1 VCRSSVHAPISRSLL
16 CDNSMSNVYVAI
28 GSNINPEENIAKAVR
43 ELQRLFPA
51 ARFSSWYRNRA
62 VGFDGDDFVNGVFGF
77 TTDLPLRSVI
87 EHLHAVEAL
96 CGRPRNAPRW
106 APRAM
111 DLDVLL
117 YDNVVCVEPTMTLP
131 RPDLLKRPYMLGPL
145 AEIAPQVVHPTAGL
159 TIGELWHRFDR
170 ASHAM
175 TRIDSAELT
184 GHPHSGR
191 HPQPESDQ

>member
-1 VCRSSVHAPISRSLL
+1 
-16 CDNSMSNVYVAI
+16 MSNVYVAI
-28 GSNINPEENIAKAVR
+28 GSNIDPEENIAKAAH
-43 ELQRLFPA
+43 ELQRLFPDP
-51 ARFSSWYRNRA
+51 RFSSWYRNRA
-62 VGFDGDDFVNGVFGF
+62 VGFDGDDFVNGVVGF

-87 EHLHAVEAL
+87 ERLHAVEAL

-117 YDNVVCVEPTMTLP
+117 YDNVVCAEPTMTLP

-145 AEIAPQVVHPTAGL
+145 AEIAPEVVHPTAGL
-159 TIGELWHRFDR
+159 TIGELWQRFDR

-175 TRIDSAELT
+175 TRIDSAVLT
-184 GHPHSGR
+184 NHQHSGR

>member
-1 VCRSSVHAPISRSLL
+1 MSR
-16 CDNSMSNVYVAI
+16 VYVAI
-28 GSNINPEENIAKAVR
+28 GSNINPEENVAKAAR
-43 ELQRLFPA
+43 ELQRLFPD

-62 VGFDGDDFVNGVFGF
+62 VGFEGDDFVNGVVGF

-87 EHLHAVEAL
+87 ERLHAVEAL
-96 CGRPRNAPRW
+96 CGRPRDAPRW

-117 YDNVVCVEPTMTLP
+117 YDNVVCAEPKLTLP

-145 AEIAPQVVHPTAGL
+145 AEIAPEVVHPTAGL
-159 TIGELWHRFDR
+159 TIAELWRRFDR
-170 ASHAM
+170 TSHAM
-175 TRIDSAELT
+175 TRIDSGVLT
-184 GHPHSGR
+184 NHQYFGR

>member
-1 VCRSSVHAPISRSLL
+1 
-16 CDNSMSNVYVAI
+16 MSHVYVAV
-28 GSNINPEENIAKAVR
+28 GSNIHPEENVAKAAH
-43 ELQRLFPA
+43 ELKRLFPD

-62 VGFDGDDFVNGVFGF
+62 VGFEGDDFVNGVVGF
-77 TTDLPLRSVI
+77 TTGLPLPTVI
-87 EHLHAVEAL
+87 EHLRAVEAL

-145 AEIAPQVVHPTAGL
+145 AELAPEVVHPTAGL
-159 TIGELWHRFDR
+159 TIGELWRRFDR
-170 ASHAM
+170 DSHVM
-175 TRIDSAELT
+175 TRVESAVLT
-184 GHPHSGR
+184 NHQYFDP
-191 HPQPESDQ
+191 HPQPKSDP

>member
-1 VCRSSVHAPISRSLL
+1 MSR
-16 CDNSMSNVYVAI
+16 VYVAI
-28 GSNINPEENIAKAVR
+28 GSNIDPEGNISKAAR
-43 ELQRLFPA
+43 ELRRLFPD

-62 VGFDGDDFVNGVFGF
+62 VGFEGDDFVNGVVGF
-77 TTDLPLRSVI
+77 STDLPLRAVI

-117 YDNVVCVEPTMTLP
+117 YDNIVCAEPTMTLP

-145 AEIAPQVVHPTAGL
+145 AEIAPEIVHPTAGL
-159 TIGELWHRFDR
+159 TIGELWQRFDR
-170 ASHAM
+170 DAHSM
-175 TRIDSAELT
+175 TRVDSAALT
-184 GHPHSGR
+184 SPHYCDP
-191 HPQPESDQ
+191 HPQPKSDQ

>member
-1 VCRSSVHAPISRSLL
+1 
-16 CDNSMSNVYVAI
+16 MSHVYVAI
-28 GSNINPEENIAKAVR
+28 GSNIDPEENISKAAR
-43 ELQRLFPA
+43 ELKRLFPN

-62 VGFDGDDFVNGVFGF
+62 VGFEGDDFVNGVVGF
-77 TTDLPLRSVI
+77 ETDLPLREVI

-117 YDNVVCVEPTMTLP
+117 YDNVVCSEPTMTLP

-145 AEIAPQVVHPTAGL
+145 AEIAPDVVHPTAGL
-159 TIGELWHRFDR
+159 TIGELWKRFDR
-170 ASHAM
+170 NAHAM
-175 TRIDSAELT
+175 TRIDFEVLT
-184 GHPHSGR
+184 SRQYSDPHPPPG
-191 HPQPESDQ
+191 SDQ